1 MARRKPIHRVL
12 SRGVH
17 ERFDAGADALPKL
30 VEATQ
35 RLEAAVGREF
45 GFVLHLERAR
55 GLELAWEI
63 DHPGVPDGG
72 DPEGPPLAPFRGTEH
87 VPTPVWDFY
96 LGDALWEPLEPD
108 GRAVADVGLA
118 GEPGAAPGGVSG
130 DAAGRRGA
138 GRAAVTV

>member
-55 GLELAWEI
+55 GMQLCWEI

-96 LGDALWEPLEPD
+96 LGDALWEPLARMVGPWRLSVSLEGRTLHRVEFLVTPPAAAEPE
-108 GRAVADVGLA
+108 G
-118 GEPGAAPGGVSG
+118 PQ
-130 DAAGRRGA
+130 
-138 GRAAVTV
+138 

>member
-1 MARRKPIHRVL
+1 M
-12 SRGVH
+12 
-17 ERFDAGADALPKL
+17 
-30 VEATQ
+30 EATQ

-63 DHPGVPDGG
+63 DHPGVPDGA

-96 LGDALWEPLEPD
+96 LGDALWEPLH
-108 GRAVADVGLA
+108 RMVGPWRMSVSLESRVLHRVEFLVTPPA
-118 GEPGAAPGGVSG
+118 G
-130 DAAGRRGA
+130 RGA